1 MLVYI
6 LVFAVVVLAALTIG
20 FAFGYYTEKRR
31 ADYLERIHSDYMRP
45 EGKTNAFD

>member
-6 LVFAVVVLAALTIG
+6 LVFAIVVLAALTIG

-31 ADYLERIHSDYMRP
+31 ADYLEQIHSDYMRP

>member
-1 MLVYI
+1 MFVHI
-6 LVFAVVVLAALTIG
+6 LVLTVVVLATLTIG